1 MSAAN
6 RAELLKAGFKPD
18 EIKSAFQTR
27 KRIRE
32 ACPIIGRIGSLVTH
46 ATRTAHQQTW

>member
-1 MSAAN
+1 MSITAN
-6 RAELLKAGFKPD
+6 RAELLKAGFKPN

-32 ACPIIGRIGSLVTH
+32 ACPIMGRISSLVTY
-46 ATRTAHQQTW
+46 ATRTIH